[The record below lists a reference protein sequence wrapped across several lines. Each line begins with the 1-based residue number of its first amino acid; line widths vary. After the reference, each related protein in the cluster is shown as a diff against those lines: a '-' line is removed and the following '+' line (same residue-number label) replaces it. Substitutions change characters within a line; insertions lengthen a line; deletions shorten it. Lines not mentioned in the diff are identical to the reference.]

1 MLRDACV
8 WVVEDDDALRTAL
21 TWLLKSVGHNVEAYS
36 TPSEFLDSYDANR
49 QGALVVDLQLPE
61 MSGLELVRKLR
72 QENCLPPFIVISAHG
87 SITSAVEFMQEGAID
102 FMEKPFEQSR
112 LLECVETA
120 LQQSF
125 QLREHRLEQAKVIE
139 CINSLTPRERV
150 VMDMVAKGM
159 LTKQIAN
166 QLGISDKTVEVH
178 RSHVTKKMHVR
189 SVAQLVRLVV
199 SHTAATVTC

>member
-8 WVVEDDDALRTAL
+8 WIVEDDDALRTAV
-21 TWLLKSVGHNVEAYS
+21 TWLLKSVGHNVEAFS
-36 TPSEFLDSYDANR
+36 TPREFLDNYDANR
-49 QGALVVDLQLPE
+49 QGALVLDLQLPE

-72 QENCLPPFIVISAHG
+72 QNHCLLPFIVISAHG
-87 SITSAVEFMQEGAID
+87 NITSAVECMQEGAID

-120 LQQSF
+120 LQHSF
-125 QLREHRLEQAKVIE
+125 RQREHQLEHARVVE
-139 CINSLTPRERV
+139 CVNSLTPRERV

-166 QLGISDKTVEVH
+166 HLGISEKTVEVH

-199 SHTAATVTC
+199 SHAEVTAVS